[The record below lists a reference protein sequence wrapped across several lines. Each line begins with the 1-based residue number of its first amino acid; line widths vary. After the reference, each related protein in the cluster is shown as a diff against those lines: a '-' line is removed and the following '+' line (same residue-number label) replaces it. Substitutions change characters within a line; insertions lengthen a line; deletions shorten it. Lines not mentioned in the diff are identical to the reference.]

1 MNLKLTT
8 FLWCAIAL
16 LCSCEKESEIPS
28 SPLPEPIPEMGA
40 RTVLAY
46 IAADN
51 TLSSFSTVDIKEMM
65 EGVEKVD
72 TRQNNLLVY
81 VDHYNANPQLI
92 RICRDLTDKIIL
104 DTLVTYTN
112 TPRNSVGVTEMKE
125 VLSYVFDKFP
135 ADSHGFVMWSHG
147 DGWLPFSS
155 TNTRWIGQDTDKGS
169 KDKRLNIDD
178 LRIVL
183 ESQPKK
189 FDYVF
194 FDACYMQSIEVAY
207 ELRHCADYFIGSPT
221 EIPGPGAPYQKVVP
235 TLFAKNNAAIDIASA
250 YFDLYESAY
259 KGGEGISDTDWTGG
273 VSIAVLQSSKLEA
286 LADAS
291 REIPFYSTANINA
304 NGILCYD
311 GLRDRNYYD
320 MAELAKSLT
329 TDDESS
335 YKHWEAAYKA
345 AVVYAETTERNYNT
359 NSYGSGQ
366 MVSMTGFS
374 GVSTYILTHS
384 SSFQNTYYKTL
395 AWYTASRGS
404 FN

>member
-16 LCSCEKESEIPS
+16 LCSCDNESEILS

-46 IAADN
+46 VAADN
-51 TLSSFSTVDIKEMM
+51 TLNSFSTIDIKEML
-65 EGVEKVD
+65 EGMEKVD

-81 VDHYNANPQLI
+81 VDHYNASPQLI

-125 VLSYVFDKFP
+125 VLSYVFEKFP

-155 TNTRWIGQDTDKGS
+155 INTRWIGQDTDKGS

-178 LRIVL
+178 LRTVL

-235 TLFAKNNAAIDIASA
+235 FLFAKNDAAIGIAAA
-250 YFDLYESAY
+250 YFDYYNSLYND
-259 KGGEGISDTDWTGG
+259 GVGISNNKWTGG
-273 VSIAVLQSSKLEA
+273 VSIAVLQSNKLEA

-291 REIPFYSTANINA
+291 RKIPFYSTANIDVNA
-304 NGILCYD
+304 ILCYD
-311 GLRDRNYYD
+311 RLRDRNYYD

-329 TDDESS
+329 TDESS
-335 YKHWEAAYKA
+335 YQHWEAIYKA

-359 NSYGSGQ
+359 YSSGSGQ
-366 MVSMTGFS
+366 MVSMTGFT
-374 GVSTYILTHS
+374 GVSTYILTSS

-395 AWYTASRGS
+395 AWYADSRGLY
-404 FN
+404 